1 VNRPGP
7 IVNHI
12 DTTRHR
18 DPNHRINLC
27 DLLDRLLD
35 TGIVVQGSLIL
46 SVAGIE
52 LVYVEISLLAASVDK
67 IMGNRVAIGGHA

>member
-1 VNRPGP
+1 
-7 IVNHI
+7 VNHI
-12 DTTRHR
+12 DTTNHH

-46 SVAGIE
+46 SVAGID